1 MHIYSV
7 SVDKRCDHC
16 GSAVHHDVSVWA
28 TSPRNAADIVKRE
41 DDTIKV
47 WDVTCWNGDTR
58 RQYSPDGTLEDEE

>member
-7 SVDKRCDHC
+7 SVDQRCGHC
-16 GSAVHHDVSVWA
+16 DQPVHRDLAVWA
-28 TSPRNAADIVKRE
+28 ISPSDAADVVKSYP
-41 DDTIKV
+41 DTIKV